1 MKVVYTLASNIYQP
15 SDIERALLCAET
27 AAHQMGKAV
36 RIVLESKAQM
46 PVLNSVNGL
55 TVKGN
60 TFSFNNIQGVIETR
74 LQYKGAKGE
83 IILTVCPTLQ
93 LLQKLQDSGVSLLIV
108 VPEMTASTDVYHW
121 LDLYSAMDIQSSKIL
136 QGIASPV
143 SGVMRAVGYLKNY
156 SLRMN
161 ILLTSV
167 PVYTGEIADV
177 ANTLKKQ
184 GIVPDYEEVLKYCLF
199 RGLSFDEACVVAKA
213 FSQRSLLKMRGN
225 PNFGLY
231 WNNINDSK
239 WEQNP

>member
-46 PVLNSVNGL
+46 PVLNV
-55 TVKGN
+55 
-60 TFSFNNIQGVIETR
+60 
-74 LQYKGAKGE
+74 
-83 IILTVCPTLQ
+83 
-93 LLQKLQDSGVSLLIV
+93 
-108 VPEMTASTDVYHW
+108 
-121 LDLYSAMDIQSSKIL
+121 
-136 QGIASPV
+136 
-143 SGVMRAVGYLKNY
+143 
-156 SLRMN
+156 
-161 ILLTSV
+161 LLTSV

-184 GIVPDYEEVLKYCLF
+184 GIVPDYEEVLKYCLY

-231 WNNINDSK
+231 WNNINESK
-239 WEQNP
+239 WE